1 MAGAVS
7 ADPCRRLRGD
17 GGFAG
22 TLAGVSLGFLVFLAG
37 TLMIANAWGVV
48 DTKSATTEAARAAA
62 RSYVQASDPA
72 AAAEDATNAAA
83 SALSG
88 FGRSPARARITLVSG
103 TLSRCAR
110 VTFAVSYP
118 APLLVLPFVGSL
130 GSAETVR
137 SVNSQLV
144 GPYVSGL
151 PGAASCA

>member
-1 MAGAVS
+1 MACAPAAS
-7 ADPCRRLRGD
+7 PAQRLSGD

-22 TLAGVSLGFLVFLAG
+22 TVAGVSLGFLVLLAG
-37 TLMIANAWGVV
+37 TLMIAHAWGVV

-72 AAAEDATNAAA
+72 AAADDATTAAE
-83 SALSG
+83 STLSG
-88 FGRSPARARITLVSG
+88 FGRSPAKARITLVSG

-110 VTFAVSYP
+110 VTIEVSYP
-118 APLLVLPFVGSL
+118 APLLDLPFVGSV
-130 GSAETVR
+130 GRAETIR

-151 PGAASCA
+151 PGVASCA